1 MDVYSA
7 PLIAELQPRIH
18 AYNRRAA
25 RWRAI
30 GRFLL
35 GAVAVL
41 ALASTG
47 IVLP

>member
-25 RWRAI
+25 RWRQL
-30 GRFLL
+30 GRILL
-35 GAVAVL
+35 GLVAVL
-41 ALASTG
+41 AFAATG
-47 IVLP
+47 IVWP